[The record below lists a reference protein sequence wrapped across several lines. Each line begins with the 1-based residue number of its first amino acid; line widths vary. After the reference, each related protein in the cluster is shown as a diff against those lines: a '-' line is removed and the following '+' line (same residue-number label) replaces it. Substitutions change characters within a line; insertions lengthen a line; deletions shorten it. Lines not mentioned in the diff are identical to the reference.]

1 MFKQEKKHIADFII
15 KFEALAIKAEIDN
28 MYVIFLLKKNIWT
41 DIIKKILGYS
51 PMVALE
57 ILREWKVAITSVG
70 QKYESIE
77 SQHNYRTGTGTIY
90 EGREAFID
98 IGKTKDNFNKDR
110 RLKYDKIEHIAKNCR
125 LGQKMRS

>member
-1 MFKQEKKHIADFII
+1 
-15 KFEALAIKAEIDN
+15 
-28 MYVIFLLKKNIWT
+28 MYTIFLLKKNIWI
-41 DIIKKILGYS
+41 DIIKKILGYL

-70 QKYESIE
+70 QEYESIE
-77 SQHNYRTGTGTIY
+77 SQHNYRTGTRIIY
-90 EGREAFID
+90 EERGASID
-98 IGKTKDNFNKDR
+98 IRKTKDNFNKDK